1 MRAIS
6 TIARTPRG
14 VSKIQWVLVEDCSV
28 LLAGAAP
35 TGGNAGP
42 FRSVQTGYLLYLAS
56 TQSKSV

>member
-28 LLAGAAP
+28 LLAGPAP

-56 TQSKSV
+56 T